1 MKKII
6 LLIILS
12 CMNFQVFALDKISD
26 YEMLLHKTFDEVI
39 QIEKIKNKKMQLDK
53 KATRSEMI
61 KATCQVKDLSL
72 RQVAIIDKLF
82 NYPKVENETYQ
93 KETQLREV
101 RVTIKETLMTLNQDY
116 YKGRLEETCR
126 REG

>member
-1 MKKII
+1 
-6 LLIILS
+6 
-12 CMNFQVFALDKISD
+12 MNFQVFAQDKISD